1 MKKFLI
7 NYYAVIIQLLFI
19 IYNTIFRYIRI
30 GGYLYQISMLL
41 LIASNIIALLKL
53 RKNIKYK
60 SLTIILYFLVCLF
73 SKDVLQ
79 GFFGISS
86 MITLIVIGFREN
98 DFIKVIGILTT
109 LFIFIFTFVFPILPV
124 LLFALILVDV
134 DRGKEMYGV
143 YEETHYYCDNNYEV
157 YVYSASAMDGF
168 HYNIGKYYEILN
180 INDIIYINYNHKQK
194 SISEQEYKDYIKNNN
209 CHLISNKGG
218 G

>member
-7 NYYAVIIQLLFI
+7 NYYAVIIQVLFI
-19 IYNTIFRYIRI
+19 IYNIVFRNIRI

-41 LIASNIIALLKL
+41 LIILNIIALLKL

-60 SLTIILYFLVCLF
+60 SLTIILYFLVCIF
-73 SKDVLQ
+73 SKDSLQ
-79 GFFGISS
+79 CIFDISS
-86 MITLIVIGFREN
+86 IITLIVIGFEESN
-98 DFIKVIGILTT
+98 FVKVVTILTE

-124 LLFALILVDV
+124 LLFILIRVDI

-157 YVYSASAMDGF
+157 YAYSASAMDGF

-180 INDIIYINYNHKQK
+180 IDDIIYINYNHKQK
-194 SISEQEYKDYIKNNN
+194 NISEQEYKDYIKNNN

>member
-7 NYYAVIIQLLFI
+7 NHYVVIIQVLFI
-19 IYNTIFRYIRI
+19 IYNTVFRNIRI

-41 LIASNIIALLKL
+41 FIASNIIALIKLK
-53 RKNIKYK
+53 KNIKYK

-98 DFIKVIGILTT
+98 DFIKFIGILTE
-109 LFIFIFTFVFPILPV
+109 LFIFIFTVVFPILPV
-124 LLFALILVDV
+124 LLFFLIRVDI

-157 YVYSASAMDGF
+157 YAYSASAIDDF
-168 HYNIGKYYEILN
+168 HYNIGKHYEILN
-180 INDIIYINYNHKQK
+180 IDDIIYINYNRKQK
-194 SISEQEYKDYIKNNN
+194 NISEQEYEDYIKNNN

>member
-7 NYYAVIIQLLFI
+7 NYYAEIIQVLFI
-19 IYNTIFRYIRI
+19 IYNIVFRNIRI

-41 LIASNIIALLKL
+41 FIASNIMALIKLK
-53 RKNIKYK
+53 KNIKYK

-86 MITLIVIGFREN
+86 MITLIIIGFREN
-98 DFIKVIGILTT
+98 DFIKVIGILTA
-109 LFIFIFTFVFPILPV
+109 LFIFIFTVVFPILPF
-124 LLFALILVDV
+124 LLFFLIQVDI

-157 YVYSASAMDGF
+157 YAYSSGAWDSA
-168 HYNIGKYYEILN
+168 HYSIGKHYEIINIG
-180 INDIIYINYNHKQK
+180 DIIYISYNHKQK
-194 SISEQEYKDYIKNNN
+194 NISEQDYKDYIKNNN

>member
-7 NYYAVIIQLLFI
+7 NYYALIIQVLFI
-19 IYNTIFRYIRI
+19 IYNTVFRNIRI

-41 LIASNIIALLKL
+41 FITSNIMALIKLK
-53 RKNIKYK
+53 KNIKYK
-60 SLTIILYFLVCLF
+60 SLTIFLYFLVCLF

-86 MITLIVIGFREN
+86 MVTLIVIGFREN
-98 DFIKVIGILTT
+98 DFIKVIGILTA
-109 LFIFIFTFVFPILPV
+109 LFIFIFTFVFPIIPI
-124 LLFALILVDV
+124 LLFILIRVDI

-157 YVYSASAMDGF
+157 YAYSSGAWDSA
-168 HYNIGKYYEILN
+168 HYNIGKHYEILN
-180 INDIIYINYNHKQK
+180 IDDIIYINYNHKQK
-194 SISEQEYKDYIKNNN
+194 SISEQEYNDYIKNNN
-209 CHLISNKGG
+209 CHLIGNKGG